1 VPNCWASS
9 GPVGSRGWWQTHRGG
24 AEQGEAL
31 GLKTGSSRSSNQIW
45 GGRTV
50 SWGGVGLR
58 AKVKGY
64 SSSCTHL
71 PSLVVRLPTQ
81 ATPPTF
87 HCCVFPKW
95 GSWCFL
101 AKPIAAESLR
111 TWRLP
116 RGGSNLWP
124 QWGSETS
131 YCPVF
136 WEEWSPR
143 APADS
148 ARHLL
153 ILIPLSRFPRT
164 IGSFTVPRPEP
175 ECSRAGRPTSS
186 VFQPH

>member
-1 VPNCWASS
+1 V
-9 GPVGSRGWWQTHRGG
+9 GPWGVGVGGRPTEVGQSKGRPWGSRQGLPG
-24 AEQGEAL
+24 AAIRFGEGEQYPG
-31 GLKTGSSRSSNQIW
+31 
-45 GGRTV
+45 
-50 SWGGVGLR
+50 GGVGLR

-64 SSSCTHL
+64 SSSCIHL